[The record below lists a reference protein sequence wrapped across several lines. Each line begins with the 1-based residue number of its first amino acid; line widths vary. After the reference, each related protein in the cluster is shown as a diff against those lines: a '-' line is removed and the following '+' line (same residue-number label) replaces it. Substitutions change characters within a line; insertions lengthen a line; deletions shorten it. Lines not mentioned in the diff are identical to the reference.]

1 MADILIDASYLV
13 ALGYP
18 VDQHHAAA
26 RALAV
31 EKGPRFLIPD
41 VVLAEAFYNLRGLTN
56 TQAAT
61 RFAESLSRRPPRL
74 LGLTPID
81 FSRAVQVMRQYQDA
95 ELDFVD
101 ACLTALAERLNVA
114 QIATFDRRD
123 FSMIR
128 PKHTSYLELLP

>member
-1 MADILIDASYLV
+1 MADILLDASYLV

-18 VDQHHAAA
+18 ADQHHAKA
-26 RALAV
+26 RALAA
-31 EKGPRFLIPD
+31 EKGPSFLIPD

-56 TQAAT
+56 THAAT

-81 FSRAVQVMRQYQDA
+81 FSRGVQVMRQYEDA

-101 ACLTALAERLNVA
+101 ACLTAMAERLNIT

-128 PKHTSYLELLP
+128 PRHISYFELLP